1 MALSHIY
8 SLDSVPVA
16 ISQIEDYS
24 SEGYYQFVT
33 SSDTSSFSPPGELR
47 LGSPIDPP
55 DGTSLPPPS
64 PLPPGDVNH
73 LFNSEG
79 TRCST
84 WCSQECSESESVQ
97 KIHVTTLVGCMQQC
111 ALFVTFGACD

>member
-64 PLPPGDVNH
+64 PLP
-73 LFNSEG
+73 
-79 TRCST
+79 TRRR
-84 WCSQECSESESVQ
+84 ESPVQQRGHSVLN
-97 KIHVTTLVGCMQQC
+97 LVLPRMQ
-111 ALFVTFGACD
+111 